1 MSADDALAHRHHSPI
16 SAVQKLLQ
24 PLTTF
29 QHSVLLATAGT
40 LCALL
45 LMKIAQRLNGAT
57 RHGAAQNQDETM
69 RGKTVI
75 VTGANAGIGFATAM
89 ELAAR
94 GARVILAC
102 RSPCRG
108 QRAAEAIR
116 ELTGNKEVVCKTVD
130 MGCMHSV
137 KAFATE
143 ILSSEPRL
151 DVLINNAAVT
161 GPNDRRLTEEN
172 LEVTFATNYIGP
184 FLLTNLLSDLLQRS
198 APSRVVNVTSS
209 MYTMGKITLD
219 DLNSANGYP
228 GAEAAYSK
236 SKLAL
241 NLFTVELARRLK
253 GSGVTCNALHPGVV
267 ATQFN
272 RKEQDLRHFLW
283 NVFLQA
289 FGKSPR
295 DGARTSLQLATAA
308 QLEDVTGKYFVSNG
322 EAPWSSTV
330 LDEDLAGSL
339 WEKSK
344 DIVRNVLGVPM

>member
-1 MSADDALAHRHHSPI
+1 
-16 SAVQKLLQ
+16 
-24 PLTTF
+24 
-29 QHSVLLATAGT
+29 
-40 LCALL
+40 
-45 LMKIAQRLNGAT
+45 MKIAQRLNGAT

-161 GPNDRRLTEEN
+161 ER
-172 LEVTFATNYIGP
+172 
-184 FLLTNLLSDLLQRS
+184 
-198 APSRVVNVTSS
+198 
-209 MYTMGKITLD
+209 
-219 DLNSANGYP
+219 
-228 GAEAAYSK
+228 
-236 SKLAL
+236 
-241 NLFTVELARRLK
+241 
-253 GSGVTCNALHPGVV
+253 
-267 ATQFN
+267 
-272 RKEQDLRHFLW
+272 
-283 NVFLQA
+283 NVFPLVKYLLYLSFSPYLSTSLLLLRKPALGRNSQMRA
-289 FGKSPR
+289 SSIGNTKLSSLFVRESKENPEIDFFRTMITRAKDLKALTVLYYRFEIRRRCERATFYSIRARADAMHKVHATVLGHRSSSPR
-295 DGARTSLQLATAA
+295 LLNWKT
-308 QLEDVTGKYFVSNG
+308 
-322 EAPWSSTV
+322 
-330 LDEDLAGSL
+330 
-339 WEKSK
+339 
-344 DIVRNVLGVPM
+344 